1 MMDSPEVA
9 RDLVHR
15 LVDAFNRKDAA
26 ALAHLYRPDIT
37 YWSAL
42 SGPLDDGADAVLG
55 HIQHLFHTLPDE
67 QMSPQVVIT
76 DGSTVVVE
84 FVSRGHDG
92 AGEPYEV
99 EFTEVITV
107 RDGLLADIRV
117 YIDPEA
123 IPGTH

>member
-1 MMDSPEVA
+1 MDSPDVA

-15 LVDAFNRKDAA
+15 LADAFNRKDAA
-26 ALAHLYRPDIT
+26 AVARLYQPDIT

-42 SGPLDDGADAVLG
+42 SGTNDGAEAVLG
-55 HIQHLFHTLPDE
+55 HIRHLFHTLPDE
-67 QMSPQVVIT
+67 QMSPRVVIT

-84 FVSRGHDG
+84 FVSRGLDG

-99 EFTEVITV
+99 GITEVITV

-117 YIDPEA
+117 YLDPEA
-123 IPGTH
+123 MPRTH